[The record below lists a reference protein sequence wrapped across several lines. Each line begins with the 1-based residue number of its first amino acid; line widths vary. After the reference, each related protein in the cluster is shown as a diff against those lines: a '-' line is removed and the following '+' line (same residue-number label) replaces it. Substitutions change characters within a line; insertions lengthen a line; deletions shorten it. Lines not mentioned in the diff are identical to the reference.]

1 MATRITDEQKRKI
14 NELYYIYKNKSRVAR
29 ELQISL
35 YSVNKYLLLNWK
47 PEEEREIKKFEGE
60 IPGPDEFINR
70 FLVAENKQ
78 DYFWNARLLSKE
90 EWTEVEEMRREE
102 IFV

>member
-1 MATRITDEQKRKI
+1 MAARITDEQKRKI

-47 PEEEREIKKFEGE
+47 PESERNIKRFEGE
-60 IPGPDEFINR
+60 PNTSIFINE
-70 FLVAENKQ
+70 LLAATNPS
-78 DYFWNARLLSKE
+78 DYLLYCRLLSEEEWFELEELQKE
-90 EWTEVEEMRREE
+90 E
-102 IFV
+102 II

>member
-47 PEEEREIKKFEGE
+47 PESERNIKTFEGE
-60 IPGPDEFINR
+60 PDTSIFINK
-70 FLVAENKQ
+70 LLAATNPS
-78 DYFWNARLLSKE
+78 DYLLHCRLLSEEEWLELEELQKE
-90 EWTEVEEMRREE
+90 E
-102 IFV
+102 II